1 MFTNEELIQYNKQM
15 ILPEIKISGQEKL
28 KLARVLVIGAGGLG
42 CPALQYLSAA
52 GVGTIGII
60 DFDLID
66 ASNLHRQLL
75 YTINDVGKPKAIVA
89 ADKIRQINPHITAIE
104 IYEKLT
110 TENALN
116 IISNYDI
123 IIDATDNFGSRY
135 IINDTCVAANKPFVY
150 GGIHKFERQL
160 CVFNYKNENGE
171 YGATYRSVFPEKQ
184 GDEINLTCLDIGVI
198 GVLPG
203 IIGTMQATE
212 AIKIITGIGEVC
224 TSKLLIYNALY
235 NTVNYL
241 TVNRT

>member
-1 MFTNEELIQYNKQM
+1 MFTKEELIQYNKQM
-15 ILPEIKISGQEKL
+15 ILPEIKKSGQEKL

-89 ADKIRQINPHITAIE
+89 AEKIRQINPHISAIE
-104 IYEKLT
+104 MNEKLI

-135 IINDTCVAANKPFVY
+135 IINDTCVAADKPFVY
-150 GGIHKFERQL
+150 GGIHKFQRPWL
-160 CVFNYKNENGE
+160 
-171 YGATYRSVFPEKQ
+171 R
-184 GDEINLTCLDIGVI
+184 
-198 GVLPG
+198 
-203 IIGTMQATE
+203 E
-212 AIKIITGIGEVC
+212 AQDAPA
-224 TSKLLIYNALY
+224 SHPS
-235 NTVNYL
+235 
-241 TVNRT
+241 